1 MKIIICGPPHSGKS
15 VLISNLVK
23 LLPSGYYVR
32 INANGDGEGTWSN
45 NPDQDDVMGVRI
57 KGTNS
62 NEDFLR
68 WKHQIEYA
76 HKDIVIIDIGGR
88 LQEDKAPLFDV
99 SDSFIVVSN
108 SDEMIEEW
116 IQFGTSHGCNC
127 IGTILSKLGEF
138 HESIISTE
146 PYVHGVMSGLERGHD
161 LDGSLLL
168 NALAD
173 SVIDRS
179 EFKGHEKKEGA
190 NVIDMYD
197 IGIKLGMSH
206 SRITNKGIAVHSV
219 WYQPEKAYLLYEYMK
234 EFYAG
239 EQKYQIYGARSL
251 WASCLVASC
260 LAENGTKEIDVYGHT
275 SHRYISVPKIGMGQI
290 KSKPLSFIIKEND
303 EYVLLSVTLPSLFT
317 PKDCEDILLPPLNTN
332 KKLLLSGKIPS
343 WFAISIILSYRN
355 DEKYI
360 HVPGIGF
367 IKIEDRQTHK
377 HGEII
382 TLPGNL
388 D

>member
-1 MKIIICGPPHSGKS
+1 MKTIICGPPHSGKS
-15 VLISNLVK
+15 VFISNLVK

-62 NEDFLR
+62 DEDFQH

-108 SDEMIEEW
+108 SEEMIGKW
-116 IQFGTSHGCNC
+116 IQFGTSHGCTC
-127 IGTILSKLGEF
+127 IGTIFSKFGEL
-138 HESIISTE
+138 HESIISKE
-146 PYVHGVMSGLERGHD
+146 PYVHGVMSGLERGHNIE
-161 LDGSLLL
+161 GSQLL

-173 SVIDRS
+173 SIIDKS
-179 EFKGHEKKEGA
+179 EFKGYEKKGGT

-206 SRITNKGIAVHSV
+206 SRRTNKGTAVHSV
-219 WYQPEKAYLLYEYMK
+219 WYQPEKADLLYDYMK

-260 LAENGTKEIDVYGHT
+260 LAENGTEEIDVYGHT
-275 SHRYISVPKIGMGQI
+275 SDRYISVPKIGMGQS
-290 KSKPLSFIIKEND
+290 KSKLLSFSIKEND

-317 PKDCEDILLPPLNTN
+317 PKDCEDILLPPLNAN
-332 KKLLLSGKIPS
+332 KKLLLSGRIPS
-343 WFAISIILSYRN
+343 WFAVSIILSYGN

-360 HVPGIGF
+360 HVPGIGY
-367 IKIEDRQTHK
+367 IKIADRKTHK

-382 TLPGNL
+382 TLTGNFG
-388 D
+388 